1 MDLRIKIDRQNFAL
15 SSMNTLITG
24 GAGFIGFELLSQ
36 WPEPLRS
43 QVVVADFDEVRLRK
57 AKEKFKINSVLGDVT
72 DVRFMAEIVEKYKVS
87 KIIHLAANSD
97 IKNGSTNSN
106 LDFRNTLM
114 SSLALAEIIKHFPI
128 SRVLFSSSSAVY
140 GIQEQA
146 LHANNPIL
154 KEPISSYGWA
164 KLGSEYALQLSSI
177 LKKTTLQIFRFP
189 NVVGPT
195 PTHGILYDMKL
206 KLKKDSKKLDV
217 LGDGSQ
223 TKPYMHVSELSNILL
238 TDFFNEGS
246 QGGIYNIGPKSLV
259 SVKEI
264 IEIILKVSKLDP
276 KITWGESAYGWVGD
290 VPNYEFDSNF
300 PASLTDSQVMSSR
313 EAVESSFKAWWSQ

>member
-1 MDLRIKIDRQNFAL
+1 MDLRVKIDGQIFATP
-15 SSMNTLITG
+15 SMNTLITG
-24 GAGFIGFELLSQ
+24 GAGFIGYELLSQ
-36 WPEPLRS
+36 WPEQLRS
-43 QVVVADFDEVRLRK
+43 QVVVVDFDENRLMQ
-57 AKEKFKINSVLGDVT
+57 AEEKFKIKVTLGDVT
-72 DVRFMAEIVEKYKVS
+72 DVDFMAEIVEKYKVS

-106 LDFRNTLM
+106 LDFRNTLI
-114 SSLALAEIIKHFPI
+114 SSLVVAEIIKHFNI

-140 GIQEQA
+140 GLQEQA
-146 LHANNPIL
+146 LHVDNPIL
-154 KEPISSYGWA
+154 KAPISSYGWA
-164 KLGSEYALQLSSI
+164 KLGGEYALQLSSI

-206 KLKKDSKKLDV
+206 KLKEDSKNLDV

-238 TDFFNEGS
+238 KDFFDKGS

-264 IEIILKVSKLDP
+264 IEIILKISKLDP

-300 PASLTDSQVMSSR
+300 PVSLFNSQVMSSR
-313 EAVESSFKAWWSQ
+313 EAVESSFKEWWNQ